1 MIRLLQI
8 GCIVATTA
16 LLYAVVSGVDA
27 LRYVVGDDF
36 NGGLI
41 VGVLFVIALYLI
53 ICWVDPSS
61 RPRGSSV
68 QKQGFDD
75 RID

>member
-8 GCIVATTA
+8 GCIIATTA
-16 LLYAVVSGVDA
+16 LLYAVVSGVDS

-36 NGGLI
+36 EGGVI
-41 VGVLFVIALYLI
+41 VGVLFVVALYLL
-53 ICWVDPSS
+53 ICWIDPSS
-61 RPRGSSV
+61 RPRGTGV
-68 QKQGFDD
+68 QKQGFND

>member
-1 MIRLLQI
+1 MIRVVQI
-8 GCIVATTA
+8 ACIVATSV

-27 LRYVVGDDF
+27 LRYVVGEDY
-36 NGGLI
+36 NGGVI
-41 VGVLFVIALYLI
+41 AGVLYVIGLYLL

-61 RPRGSSV
+61 RPRGTGV